1 MPCCPGALMP
11 YYPDASLPSCL
22 IFINFNPPVAFLKNI
37 PNNELPDK
45 ELVSLFRTSGN
56 MEVLAVLFQR
66 YMELLYGV
74 CLKYLKQPETA
85 KDAVMQI
92 FEELVQ
98 KLPKHEVDNFKS
110 WLYTLAKN
118 YCLMQLRTPKNLKTT
133 EFNPD
138 SMQLEEEMH
147 LNGVLLKEENL
158 QKLERCLQTLSK
170 EQKQAVELF
179 YLQNKCYKEIAAV
192 TGIEW
197 NKVRSFIQNGRRNLK
212 ICMEGV
218 KNEEFEM
225 KNVK

>member
-1 MPCCPGALMP
+1 MA
-11 YYPDASLPSCL
+11 
-22 IFINFNPPVAFLKNI
+22 FIKNI
-37 PNNELPDK
+37 PTNELPDK
-45 ELVSLFRTSGN
+45 ELVALFRTSGN

-66 YMELLYGV
+66 YMDLLYGV
-74 CLKYLKQPETA
+74 CLKYLKQPEAA

-92 FEELVQ
+92 FEELVA

-147 LNGVLLKEENL
+147 LNGIQLKEENL
-158 QKLERCLQTLSK
+158 QKLERCLETLST
-170 EQKQAVELF
+170 EQKKSVELF
-179 YLQNKCYKEIAAV
+179 YLQNKCYKEIAEE

-212 ICMEGV
+212 ICMEKGV
-218 KNEEFEM
+218 ELEMRNE
-225 KNVK
+225 K

>member
-1 MPCCPGALMP
+1 
-11 YYPDASLPSCL
+11 
-22 IFINFNPPVAFLKNI
+22 VAFIKNI
-37 PNNELPDK
+37 PANELPDK
-45 ELVSLFRTSGN
+45 ELVNLFRTTRN

-66 YMELLYGV
+66 YMDLLYGV
-74 CLKYLKQPETA
+74 CLKYLKQPESA

-92 FEELVQ
+92 FEELVA

-133 EFNPD
+133 EFNAD

-147 LNGVLLKEENL
+147 LNGIQLKEENL
-158 QKLERCLQTLSK
+158 QKLERCLETLSTD
-170 EQKQAVELF
+170 QKKAVELF
-179 YLQNKCYKEIAAV
+179 YLQNKCYKEIAEA

-212 ICMEGV
+212 ICMEKGMELEMR
-218 KNEEFEM
+218 NE
-225 KNVK
+225 K

>member
-1 MPCCPGALMP
+1 M
-11 YYPDASLPSCL
+11 
-22 IFINFNPPVAFLKNI
+22 AFLKNI
-37 PNNELPDK
+37 PTSELPDR

-66 YMELLYGV
+66 YMDLLYGV
-74 CLKYLKQPETA
+74 CLKYLKQPEPA

-92 FEELVQ
+92 FEELVA

-133 EFNPD
+133 EFNAD

-147 LNGVLLKEENL
+147 LNGIQVKEENL
-158 QKLERCLQTLSK
+158 QKLERCLQTLSL
-170 EQKQAVELF
+170 EQKKAVELF
-179 YLQNKCYKEIAAV
+179 YLQNKCYKEIAEA

-212 ICMEGV
+212 ICMEKEPETEQVGI
-218 KNEEFEM
+218 KNIRY
-225 KNVK
+225 

>member
-1 MPCCPGALMP
+1 M
-11 YYPDASLPSCL
+11 
-22 IFINFNPPVAFLKNI
+22 AFLKNI
-37 PNNELPDK
+37 PANELPDK
-45 ELVSLFRTSGN
+45 ELVNLFRTSGN

-66 YMELLYGV
+66 YMDLLYGV

-92 FEELVQ
+92 FEELIA
-98 KLPKHEVDNFKS
+98 KLPKHEVENFKS

-147 LNGVLLKEENL
+147 LNGIQLKEENL
-158 QKLERCLQTLSK
+158 QKLERCLETLSA
-170 EQKQAVELF
+170 EQKKAVELF
-179 YLQNKCYKEIAAV
+179 YLQNKCYKEIAEV

-212 ICMEGV
+212 ICMEKGSALPV
-218 KNEEFEM
+218 HERS
-225 KNVK
+225 

>member
-1 MPCCPGALMP
+1 
-11 YYPDASLPSCL
+11 
-22 IFINFNPPVAFLKNI
+22 VAFLKNI
-37 PNNELPDK
+37 PTSELPDR

-56 MEVLAVLFQR
+56 MDVLAVLFQR
-66 YMELLYGV
+66 YMDLLYGV
-74 CLKYLKQPETA
+74 CLKYLKQPEAA

-92 FEELVQ
+92 FEELVA

-147 LNGVLLKEENL
+147 LNGIQIREENL
-158 QKLERCLQTLSK
+158 QRLERCLQTLST
-170 EQKQAVELF
+170 EQKIAVELF
-179 YLQNKCYKEIAAV
+179 YLQNKCYKEIAEA

-212 ICMEGV
+212 ICMEKEPETEQV
-218 KNEEFEM
+218 SIKNSRY
-225 KNVK
+225 

>member
-1 MPCCPGALMP
+1 MA
-11 YYPDASLPSCL
+11 
-22 IFINFNPPVAFLKNI
+22 FIKNI
-37 PNNELPDK
+37 PTNELPDK
-45 ELVSLFRTSGN
+45 ELVALFRTSRN

-66 YMELLYGV
+66 YMDLLYGV

-92 FEELVQ
+92 FEELVA

-147 LNGVLLKEENL
+147 LNGIQLKEENL
-158 QKLERCLQTLSK
+158 QKLERCLETLST
-170 EQKQAVELF
+170 EQKRSVELF
-179 YLQNKCYKEIAAV
+179 YLQNKCYKEIAEE

-212 ICMEGV
+212 ICMEKGV
-218 KNEEFEM
+218 ELEMRNE
-225 KNVK
+225 K